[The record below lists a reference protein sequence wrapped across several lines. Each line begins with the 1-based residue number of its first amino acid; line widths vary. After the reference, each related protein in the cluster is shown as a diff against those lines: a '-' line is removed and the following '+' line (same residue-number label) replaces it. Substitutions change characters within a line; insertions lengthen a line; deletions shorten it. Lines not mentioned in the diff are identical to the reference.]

1 MAPRNPLSD
10 HLATRANSLD
20 FTALGLYLPNP
31 DPILKAQGK
40 DIATY
45 RDMRHDALVGSC
57 IARRRAS
64 VQALEFGL
72 DRGQASSRV
81 AKAVQAMLDALPL
94 STIIE
99 QIQDC
104 ALYGY
109 QPMEVMWG
117 QEGGLFVP
125 VDVLAKP
132 PEWFCFDA
140 NNLLRFKSRAQPL
153 YGEELPDKKYLLPR
167 NSPTYQ
173 NPYGFADLSMCYW
186 PLLFKKG
193 GLKFW
198 LAFTEKFGG
207 AFMTGKLPRSATP
220 AERAEQEKKRREMLK
235 LLAKIENR
243 INAENARP
251 RKRFLSP
258 AVKEASYALYY
269 DAMRQAIEARGTA
282 HFPEKGGQKLYGS
295 LTMVITVDHRG
306 TVLDAEVVKA
316 SGKPDLDRRAQEIAR
331 KAGPFGAFTADMRK
345 TVDQLV
351 VVSRFTFTQ
360 DATLQ
365 TKAMV
370 PP

>member
-1 MAPRNPLSD
+1 MQHTLKRWWLRASLLQRALLVSLVLHGALLTVRFVSPQDFDRLFADSALEVVLVNARSEIPPEEAQAVAQASLAGGGEAADGMASSMTANAPLSQD
-10 HLATRANSLD
+10 GDPTEAAATATRQNL
-20 FTALGLYLPNP
+20 
-31 DPILKAQGK
+31 Q
-40 DIATY
+40 
-45 RDMRHDALVGSC
+45 
-57 IARRRAS
+57 
-64 VQALEFGL
+64 Q
-72 DRGQASSRV
+72 Q
-81 AKAVQAMLDALPL
+81 Q
-94 STIIE
+94 
-99 QIQDC
+99 
-104 ALYGY
+104 
-109 QPMEVMWG
+109 
-117 QEGGLFVP
+117 
-125 VDVLAKP
+125 
-132 PEWFCFDA
+132 
-140 NNLLRFKSRAQPL
+140 NLLLERVKQQLAALTEAQQ
-153 YGEELPDKKYLLPR
+153 R
-167 NSPTYQ
+167 SSNSPQ
-173 NPYGFADLSMCYW
+173 
-186 PLLFKKG
+186 
-193 GLKFW
+193 
-198 LAFTEKFGG
+198 
-207 AFMTGKLPRSATP
+207 
-220 AERAEQEKKRREMLK
+220 ERAEQEKKRREMLK

-251 RKRFLSP
+251 RKRYVSP

-306 TVLDAEVVKA
+306 VVLDAEVVKA

>member
-1 MAPRNPLSD
+1 MQHTLKRWWLRASLLQRALLVSLVLHGALLTVRFVSPQDFDRLFADSALEVVLVNARSEIPPEEAQAVAQASLAGGGEAADGMASSMTANAPLSQD
-10 HLATRANSLD
+10 GDLAEAAATATRQNL
-20 FTALGLYLPNP
+20 
-31 DPILKAQGK
+31 Q
-40 DIATY
+40 
-45 RDMRHDALVGSC
+45 
-57 IARRRAS
+57 
-64 VQALEFGL
+64 Q
-72 DRGQASSRV
+72 Q
-81 AKAVQAMLDALPL
+81 Q
-94 STIIE
+94 
-99 QIQDC
+99 
-104 ALYGY
+104 
-109 QPMEVMWG
+109 
-117 QEGGLFVP
+117 
-125 VDVLAKP
+125 
-132 PEWFCFDA
+132 
-140 NNLLRFKSRAQPL
+140 NLLLERVKQQLAALTEAQQ
-153 YGEELPDKKYLLPR
+153 R
-167 NSPTYQ
+167 SSNSPQ
-173 NPYGFADLSMCYW
+173 
-186 PLLFKKG
+186 
-193 GLKFW
+193 
-198 LAFTEKFGG
+198 
-207 AFMTGKLPRSATP
+207 
-220 AERAEQEKKRREMLK
+220 ERAEQEKKRREMLK

-243 INAENARP
+243 INAETARP

-306 TVLDAEVVKA
+306 TVLDAEVVKP

>member
-1 MAPRNPLSD
+1 MQHTLKRWWLRASLLQRALLVSLALHGALLTVRFVSPQDFDRLFADSALEVVLVNARSEIPPEDAQAVAQASLAGGGEAADGMASSMTANAPLSQEGD
-10 HLATRANSLD
+10 LVEAAATATRQNL
-20 FTALGLYLPNP
+20 
-31 DPILKAQGK
+31 Q
-40 DIATY
+40 
-45 RDMRHDALVGSC
+45 
-57 IARRRAS
+57 
-64 VQALEFGL
+64 Q
-72 DRGQASSRV
+72 Q
-81 AKAVQAMLDALPL
+81 Q
-94 STIIE
+94 
-99 QIQDC
+99 
-104 ALYGY
+104 
-109 QPMEVMWG
+109 
-117 QEGGLFVP
+117 
-125 VDVLAKP
+125 
-132 PEWFCFDA
+132 
-140 NNLLRFKSRAQPL
+140 NLLLNRVKQQLAALTEAQN
-153 YGEELPDKKYLLPR
+153 R
-167 NSPTYQ
+167 SSNSPQ
-173 NPYGFADLSMCYW
+173 
-186 PLLFKKG
+186 
-193 GLKFW
+193 
-198 LAFTEKFGG
+198 
-207 AFMTGKLPRSATP
+207 
-220 AERAEQEKKRREMLK
+220 ERAEQEKKRREMLK

>member
-1 MAPRNPLSD
+1 MNPLAAVLSRQALGQATQSKFCAAERRKQWPRT
-10 HLATRANSLD
+10 HAATATRQNL
-20 FTALGLYLPNP
+20 
-31 DPILKAQGK
+31 Q
-40 DIATY
+40 
-45 RDMRHDALVGSC
+45 
-57 IARRRAS
+57 
-64 VQALEFGL
+64 Q
-72 DRGQASSRV
+72 Q
-81 AKAVQAMLDALPL
+81 Q
-94 STIIE
+94 
-99 QIQDC
+99 
-104 ALYGY
+104 
-109 QPMEVMWG
+109 
-117 QEGGLFVP
+117 
-125 VDVLAKP
+125 
-132 PEWFCFDA
+132 
-140 NNLLRFKSRAQPL
+140 NLLLNRVKQQLAALTEAQN
-153 YGEELPDKKYLLPR
+153 R
-167 NSPTYQ
+167 SSNS
-173 NPYGFADLSMCYW
+173 
-186 PLLFKKG
+186 
-193 GLKFW
+193 
-198 LAFTEKFGG
+198 
-207 AFMTGKLPRSATP
+207 P

-306 TVLDAEVVKA
+306 AVLDAEVAKA

-331 KAGPFGAFTADMRK
+331 KSGPFGAFTADMRK

>member
-1 MAPRNPLSD
+1 MQHTLKRWWLRASLLQRALLVSLVLHGALLTVRFVSPKDFDRLFADSALEVVLVNARSEIPPEDAQAVAQASLAGGGEAADGMASSMTANAPLSQD
-10 HLATRANSLD
+10 GDLAEAAATATRQNL
-20 FTALGLYLPNP
+20 
-31 DPILKAQGK
+31 Q
-40 DIATY
+40 
-45 RDMRHDALVGSC
+45 
-57 IARRRAS
+57 
-64 VQALEFGL
+64 Q
-72 DRGQASSRV
+72 Q
-81 AKAVQAMLDALPL
+81 Q
-94 STIIE
+94 
-99 QIQDC
+99 
-104 ALYGY
+104 
-109 QPMEVMWG
+109 
-117 QEGGLFVP
+117 
-125 VDVLAKP
+125 
-132 PEWFCFDA
+132 
-140 NNLLRFKSRAQPL
+140 NLLLERVKLQLAALTEAQQ
-153 YGEELPDKKYLLPR
+153 R
-167 NSPTYQ
+167 SSNS
-173 NPYGFADLSMCYW
+173 
-186 PLLFKKG
+186 
-193 GLKFW
+193 
-198 LAFTEKFGG
+198 
-207 AFMTGKLPRSATP
+207 P

-306 TVLDAEVVKA
+306 TVLDAEVAKA

-331 KAGPFGAFTADMRK
+331 KSGPFGAFTADMRK